1 MTELWVEPQDGVVAN
16 TTNTQWTEMI
26 GQKFSDAQRVI
37 LEQDRDIISTLSTYE
52 HLQIICKNPIPM
64 LSPQE
69 LNDGLGNN
77 LSNYQLPNSNCTVGL
92 IPYHFN
98 VKSLLEKSQQLEILL
113 SMFIQD
119 FSGNPPEGFEWCQG
133 LTDTSQEDRTNELL
147 FEQIKELARQMHD
160 KEIQLSENQNVEL
173 FNHFVKQKEIGGCK
187 VRFSSKAVQQSSPP
201 HLPMAAASV
210 AAQTAGSSGSS
221 HPLKRQSVVSRI
233 SSRLTSAT
241 NSGEQQR
248 GDLSFDHVSG
258 SQASSRAATGY
269 QGGRRGQRCSYPKW
283 TCFAKTGSVL
293 SNHLLV
299 TFMPSSYQDLKQ
311 LILDDHALSGK
322 EGAALKVI
330 KTPIVQSSESEPS
343 VVKPGMATNSIL
355 FC

>member
-173 FNHFVKQKEIGGCK
+173 FNHFVKQKENGRCK
-187 VRFSSKAVQQSSPP
+187 VWHSSQFLSS
-201 HLPMAAASV
+201 
-210 AAQTAGSSGSS
+210 
-221 HPLKRQSVVSRI
+221 I
-233 SSRLTSAT
+233 C
-241 NSGEQQR
+241 
-248 GDLSFDHVSG
+248 FD
-258 SQASSRAATGY
+258 
-269 QGGRRGQRCSYPKW
+269 
-283 TCFAKTGSVL
+283 
-293 SNHLLV
+293 
-299 TFMPSSYQDLKQ
+299 
-311 LILDDHALSGK
+311 
-322 EGAALKVI
+322 
-330 KTPIVQSSESEPS
+330 
-343 VVKPGMATNSIL
+343 
-355 FC
+355 